1 MKNQQC
7 ARSLASIIFVNWG
20 ITHKK
25 IKLAGWFSDSENC
38 VDEIDCSGGKLTNFF
53 NSLAE
58 TPLSICMTLC
68 LL

>member
-53 NSLAE
+53 
-58 TPLSICMTLC
+58 TL
-68 LL
+68 